1 MKNIK
6 YYIGLDVHKERTTH
20 VVRDKIGN
28 ILLQGEIA
36 TLYTELYPQ
45 LKPYISTAMI
55 GLEASTSYY
64 TLYQNFLKQGYNIK
78 VANTIQLRQLIAK
91 NDKLDARRLS
101 EMLRL
106 GTFPC
111 SYIPDENI
119 QRMRNL
125 VQVRHSLME
134 EKVRCNTRIQ
144 AFLDK
149 NGVVMPPQGAFSKH
163 WRQTLVEYLGTG
175 TVGGELQYEY
185 DHFLFLE

>member
-28 ILLQGEIA
+28 ILLEGETA

-91 NDKLDARRLS
+91 KRYTRCQT
-101 EMLRL
+101 
-106 GTFPC
+106 TF
-111 SYIPDENI
+111 
-119 QRMRNL
+119 
-125 VQVRHSLME
+125 
-134 EKVRCNTRIQ
+134 
-144 AFLDK
+144 
-149 NGVVMPPQGAFSKH
+149 
-163 WRQTLVEYLGTG
+163 
-175 TVGGELQYEY
+175 
-185 DHFLFLE
+185 